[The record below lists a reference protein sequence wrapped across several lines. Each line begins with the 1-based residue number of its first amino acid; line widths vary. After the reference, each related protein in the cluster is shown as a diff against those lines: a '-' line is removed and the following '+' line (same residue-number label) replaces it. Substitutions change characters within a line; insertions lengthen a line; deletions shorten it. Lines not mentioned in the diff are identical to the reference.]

1 MSNNELKN
9 QDDSLT
15 NDQASESVSARRN
28 FVKNIVAGAVTA
40 GALVGAGNA
49 MAAPSSSAATTT
61 STAQCASNA
70 VMSIRFNSRQP
81 PSIENIQDAIAK
93 GLGTTKCP
101 RCGLGGL
108 DISLII
114 EEKVNPAELESIGIK
129 GGGF

>member
-9 QDDSLT
+9 QGDSLT
-15 NDQASESVSARRN
+15 SDQTSDTVSARRN

-49 MAAPSSSAATTT
+49 VAATNSSASTT

-70 VMSIRFNSRQP
+70 VLNVRFNSRKP
-81 PSIENIQDAIAK
+81 PTIENIQEAIAK
-93 GLGTTKCP
+93 GLGVTSCP

-108 DISLII
+108 DISLIL
-114 EEKVNPAELESIGIK
+114 EEKVNPAELESIGIT